1 MEFLQRK
8 TFFFYFF
15 LHFQILSH
23 KTKLKGNCNLS
34 LGIYFWQ
41 ENQMLK
47 DILFAKKSCE
57 LFSLTILTFLKFF
70 LHFQILS
77 HKTKLNGNCNLSLG
91 IYFWQKNQMLKD
103 IFLKKI
109 LWALFTHHTYFCD
122 FKKATYNIKIK
133 ISQAIYYRSLKF
145 WTFW

>member
-1 MEFLQRK
+1 MKIEFNFSSPKIHASISRNARIYKKNIILAKSRFFK
-8 TFFFYFF
+8 KKNRVFNRRWNFCKKHFFY
-15 LHFQILSH
+15 
-23 KTKLKGNCNLS
+23 
-34 LGIYFWQ
+34 
-41 ENQMLK
+41 
-47 DILFAKKSCE
+47 
-57 LFSLTILTFLKFF
+57 FF

>member
-1 MEFLQRK
+1 MKIEFNFSSPKIHASISRNARIYEKISFLAKSRFFRK
-8 TFFFYFF
+8 NRVFKRRWNFCKKKHFFYFF

-41 ENQMLK
+41 E
-47 DILFAKKSCE
+47 
-57 LFSLTILTFLKFF
+57 
-70 LHFQILS
+70 
-77 HKTKLNGNCNLSLG
+77 
-91 IYFWQKNQMLKD
+91 NQMLKD